1 MEDKLAAFSS
11 LLLKWYFDED
21 RRSFPWRQ
29 IKDPYYILI
38 AEIMLQRTKADQVVP
53 VFLSFIKHFPSV
65 QMLGEAS
72 LPEIRKHFS
81 KLGLIWRAK
90 NVKRLGEKLVKDFDG
105 EVPKERNQLITLPGV
120 GEYAA
125 DAVLC
130 FAFAEDVA
138 IIDSNVCRVIGR
150 VFGLKPKGEAR
161 RDPTYREIAEQLL
174 PKGKCREFNWALIDH
189 ASTICTPRNPKCRI
203 CPLNSI
209 CDFYA
214 SLIREKEP
222 LAKPTFEN
230 QPERP

>member
-21 RRSFPWRQ
+21 KRSFPWRRT
-29 IKDPYYILI
+29 KDPYRILI

-53 VFLSFIKHFPSV
+53 VFQSFIKDFPSA
-65 QMLGEAS
+65 QKLRAANP
-72 LPEIRKHFS
+72 PEIRRYFV
-81 KLGLIWRAK
+81 KLGLMWRAK
-90 NVKRLGEKLVKDFDG
+90 NVEHLGEKLVKDFDG
-105 EVPKERNQLITLPGV
+105 EVPKDRNELITLPGV
-120 GEYAA
+120 GDYAA

-130 FAFAEDVA
+130 FAFGENVA

-150 VFGLKPKGEAR
+150 AFGLKPKGEAR
-161 RDPTYREIAEQLL
+161 RDPTYRKVAEQSL

-203 CPLNSI
+203 CPLNGI

-214 SLIREKEP
+214 SLIREKVP
-222 LAKPTFEN
+222 LVKTN
-230 QPERP
+230 TKSKHERP